1 MKRAHQQFEEV
12 DDIINRYGTIKEEV
26 CQMSSALNAIDEQMK
41 EFTLLVE
48 KNCESL
54 GKVNNT
60 LLSKII
66 DMENEKKR
74 IKEEQ
79 FEEKM
84 KRYEERLKGYHQS
97 EYSEHSEKSTQT
109 EEKEEEKPINL
120 TVVTQ
125 DSTECFLQNKTINSI
140 GKVDESV
147 L

>member
-1 MKRAHQQFEEV
+1 
-12 DDIINRYGTIKEEV
+12 
-26 CQMSSALNAIDEQMK
+26 
-41 EFTLLVE
+41 
-48 KNCESL
+48 
-54 GKVNNT
+54 
-60 LLSKII
+60 
-66 DMENEKKR
+66 MENEKKR

-84 KRYEERLKGYHQS
+84 KKYEERLKGYHQS
-97 EYSEHSEKSTQT
+97 EHSEQSTQSIQT

-140 GKVDESV
+140 GKVDDSV